1 MKFRDKEISQMTDAE
16 LLSASQAIT
25 TMQNNNDLARSS
37 EQYKERMKSRPL
49 PETNPAFLEL
59 KQALTDELDKRK
71 I

>member
-1 MKFRDKEISQMTDAE
+1 MKFRDKEISKMTDAE

-49 PETNPAFLEL
+49 PEINPAFLEL
-59 KQALTDELDKRK
+59 KQALLNEVDKRK
-71 I
+71 V